1 MEPVILSGDCDMP
14 LLPLGKNPFG
24 AVVVVLTAA
33 ALSFGT
39 PLQHPSGKN
48 PFGEGPGYWPLDGAI
63 YEVNL
68 EYFPNHSIRELTAA
82 MPRLQ
87 KLGIRVIYMTPIF
100 QCFGTAQYLIINHF
114 EINPRYGTV
123 EDLKTLVETAHRH
136 GIRLLLDLVTSLTY
150 DGTDIFKNHPD
161 FILRGKDGKMQ
172 RYYPFPAWGWA
183 LDCTNPDVIEYFSKL
198 VRHYIERFETDGWRK
213 DSPLNNYD
221 PEKVDGDHSRI
232 KIMRAIKTA
241 ITSARKDAI
250 MVSEVTSPSFL
261 WGPDDNTE
269 EPLFDEMCEAS
280 YDFEFCG
287 FLGGN
292 DKDGFGYVVFDGSPA
307 YRPMKPTPMNRV
319 VKNQLT
325 SKEFADLVNSRPIL
339 YKRLRAYFIENHDT
353 ERVQRA
359 FPGQHRTL
367 FALAASLPGIPV
379 VHAGQEIGS
388 TVHPN
393 NTDSDK
399 NPPIVD
405 WTKGDSDL
413 EAFYAKILKI
423 RSGNPAMLSGDLK
436 DVWGSGDKAII
447 FLRTRGEH
455 AALVALNF
463 DSKAVKCT
471 AAVTVAMPGSKAETS
486 YRLRDEITGIES
498 VHTGK
503 ALQRLELELPPFGH
517 RIIRISRSK

>member
-1 MEPVILSGDCDMP
+1 MP
-14 LLPLGKNPFG
+14 LTPLRKIPAGVV
-24 AVVVVLTAA
+24 AVLLTAA
-33 ALSFGT
+33 ALLFGA
-39 PLQHPSGKN
+39 PPQHPPGKN

-68 EYFPNHSIRELTAA
+68 EYFPNHSLKELTAA

-87 KLGIRVIYMTPIF
+87 KLGIRVIYMTPVF

-114 EINPRYGTV
+114 EINPRYGTP

-136 GIRLLLDLVTSLTY
+136 GVRLLLDLVTSLTY

-161 FILRGKDGKMQ
+161 FILRGKDGSMQ
-172 RYYPFPAWGWA
+172 RYYPFAVWGWA
-183 LDCTNPDVIEYFSKL
+183 LDCANPNVIEYFSKL
-198 VRHYIERFETDGWRK
+198 ARHYIEKYGTDGWRK

-221 PEKVDGDHSRI
+221 PEKVDGDHSLI

-241 ITSARKDAI
+241 ITTARKDAI
-250 MVSEVTSPSFL
+250 MVSECTSPSFL

-292 DKDGFGYVVFDGSPA
+292 DKDGFGYAVFDGSPV
-307 YRPMKPTPMNRV
+307 YRPLKPTPMNRV
-319 VKNQLT
+319 VKNQIT
-325 SKEFADLVNSRPIL
+325 SKELAGLVNSRPIR
-339 YKRLRAYFIENHDT
+339 YKRLRVYFIENHDT

-359 FPGQHRTL
+359 FPRQHRTL

-399 NPPIVD
+399 KPPIVD
-405 WTKGDSDL
+405 WARGDSSL

-423 RSGNPAMLSGDLK
+423 RSGNPAILHGDFK
-436 DVWGSGDKAII
+436 DVWKSGDKAIV
-447 FLRTRGEH
+447 FQRTHKENSV
-455 AALVALNF
+455 LVALNF
-463 DSKAVKCT
+463 DDKAVKFT
-471 AAVTVAMPGSKAETS
+471 AGIVAGKPGADPGRNYLLT
-486 YRLRDEITGIES
+486 DEITEEE
-498 VHTGK
+498 TMYEGK
-503 ALQRLELELPPFGH
+503 ALENLALELPPFGH
-517 RIIRISRSK
+517 RMIRISERGRATPK